1 MAWKE
6 ILDEEKIGIAGGLA
20 SLDSNQKLVQN
31 VPNSKVDGLGSLAL
45 KSSLAAADIPNL
57 AAGKITS
64 GTFGADRIPTLPQSK
79 ITDLTTAL
87 NNKVDTTRKV
97 NGKALSADVTLA
109 ASDVG
114 ARASTWTPAAADIP
128 NLAASKITSGTFV
141 EDRIPTLPQSKITNL
156 TTALN
161 NKVDTTRKVN
171 GKALSADVTLGT
183 NDLIASKT
191 TLPVTGNEGEII
203 RFGSAL
209 YVWKG

>member
-79 ITDLTTAL
+79 ITDLTNTLAA
-87 NNKVDTTRKV
+87 KVDTTRKV
-97 NGKALSADVTLA
+97 N
-109 ASDVG
+109 
-114 ARASTWTPAAADIP
+114 
-128 NLAASKITSGTFV
+128 
-141 EDRIPTLPQSKITNL
+141 
-156 TTALN
+156 
-161 NKVDTTRKVN
+161 NKP
-171 GKALSADVTLGT
+171 LSADVTLGT

-191 TLPVTGNEGEII
+191 TLPATGNEGEII